1 MLVFAG
7 SETLLG
13 QSHMGRTVL
22 AGATALAAFLAVG
35 GMATDVYAKARP
47 RSKPVAALR
56 CAKANEVSAIQA
68 SAIQQQLMVA
78 ALTCNA
84 IENFNAFQNGYN
96 AELRASD
103 ATLMKMFKRLY
114 PGRQGEAEYHA
125 FKTRMANDS
134 SVRSIHDNQAYC
146 ASAREVF
153 AAALVPARPT
163 LSNFV
168 ASIPVK
174 DESPVQSCEIT
185 VAAGFAGAPAA
196 ATTAGVAVPT
206 PNPLRVAMLIPSDT
220 TVVAAPAAQA
230 AAPEAVAPAATD
242 VAHTEQPQPAK
253 PEEKKDGWLSG
264 IFN

>member
-1 MLVFAG
+1 
-7 SETLLG
+7 
-13 QSHMGRTVL
+13 MGRTVL
-22 AGATALAAFLAVG
+22 AGATALAAILAVG
-35 GMATDVYAKARP
+35 GMATTDVYAKARP

-84 IENFNAFQNGYN
+84 IDNFNAFQNGYN
-96 AELRASD
+96 TELRASD

-153 AAALVPARPT
+153 AAALVPVRPT
-163 LSNFV
+163 LGNFV

-174 DESPVQSCEIT
+174 DESPIQSCEIT
-185 VAAGFAGAPAA
+185 VAAGFAGAPVA
-196 ATTAGVAVPT
+196 ATAAGVAVPT
-206 PNPLRVAMLIPSDT
+206 PNPLRVAMLGPSDAT
-220 TVVAAPAAQA
+220 AMAAPVAAQT
-230 AAPEAVAPAATD
+230 AAPEVVAPAATD
-242 VAHTEQPQPAK
+242 VAHTEQPPPAK